1 MRQDRPSLRAVKLP
15 AIKFSALLTIFV
27 ALVAC
32 APEVGSDAWCEAMN
46 EKSKG
51 DWSVNEVTEFA
62 KSCVFKTYDE
72 D

>member
-1 MRQDRPSLRAVKLP
+1 MRQDRPSLRAGKLP
-15 AIKFSALLTIFV
+15 ASKFSALLTIFA
-27 ALVAC
+27 ALGAC
-32 APEVGSDAWCEAMN
+32 APEVGSDAWCEALN